1 MQGADILPLTETL
14 LRIASKVFQPPVI
27 ASLLGLFIAS
37 VPELRGLFENIWG
50 NKGSEAPFKFAFDGI
65 YAVG

>member
-1 MQGADILPLTETL
+1 
-14 LRIASKVFQPPVI
+14 
-27 ASLLGLFIAS
+27 LFIAS